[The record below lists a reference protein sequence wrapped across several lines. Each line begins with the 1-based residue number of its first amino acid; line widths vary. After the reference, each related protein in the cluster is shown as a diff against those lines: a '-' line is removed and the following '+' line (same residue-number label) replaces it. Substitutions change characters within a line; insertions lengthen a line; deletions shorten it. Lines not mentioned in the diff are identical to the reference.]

1 MLLSFLKDFN
11 IKNNKNKHNEY
22 MGGIIKLCA
31 FLFLIFSQVGFS
43 QSISL
48 QDGFITPAPLGTVEN
63 LGQGV
68 ASFRIQ
74 EMSGTDIAASVFGG
88 QPNVKV
94 VLDLGDYITLNGVIG
109 DITGTSN
116 GVNVV
121 SLFDIEFNTT
131 DNIIT
136 FRQKKVIPAD
146 FLGEISFPVKV
157 TQNSSRAESL
167 NGFNANISALG
178 TDTHAVGNTSFFTYT
193 SESSLEV
200 IKSVVNVPSEFSV
213 GTVINYE
220 IEVTNSGDEVISNI
234 EITDPGATIT
244 SGNPITSLFP
254 GKSSVVSASYTL
266 TQADIDKGSYRNTAR
281 AVGDSLGGE
290 DNVMA
295 ISDAG
300 TDVNGNEIVDPLNV
314 DGPDSDTDT
323 TNDPTDLDLSK
334 DQNPAMTLIKSITSN
349 GPYTVGSNLTY
360 ELVVTNTGMVTLSN
374 IEVTDPGATIT
385 SGNPIASLAPGESV
399 VVEASY
405 ALSQEDVDK
414 GSYSNSATVTGDS
427 TTGVDDVIVVSDAG
441 TDENGNEIIDPLNVD
456 GPDADNDSTN
466 DATIIN
472 ITNESVS
479 SMTLIK
485 SISSSG
491 PYVSGST
498 ITYDLVVTNTGT
510 VTLSNIEVEDPGA
523 TIISGNPIAILAPG
537 DSVVVT
543 AAYTITQADL
553 DSGKYS
559 NSATATGDSTT
570 GVDDVTVIS
579 DAGTDENGNEIEDP
593 LEVDGPDADNDP
605 TNDATV
611 LNLGG
616 AMTLIKSVTSTGP
629 YSLGDTLTYELV
641 VTNTGNVVLSNIEV
655 IDDGATITS
664 GNPIANLAPGES
676 LVVTAMYVITQLDV
690 DNGSYSN
697 SATAIGDSTNGTDD
711 ITVISD
717 AGTDEQ
723 GNVIPDP
730 LKVDGPDADT
740 DPTNDATIID
750 LSSNGGVNDSSMT
763 LIKSVTSVGP
773 YGVGS
778 LIKYELVVT
787 NTGETVLSNIEI
799 EDPGATIISGNPIAN
814 LAPGASATVKAQYAV
829 NEINIYN
836 GSYSNSATA
845 TGDSPEGIDDVTVVS
860 DAGTDEFG
868 EIIEDPLTE
877 ESDINPDGDP
887 TNDVTHLI
895 LDSCI
900 KIYNEFSPN
909 GDGVNEY
916 FKIKCIRDYP
926 ENTVEI
932 FNRWGNLVFSVE
944 GYNNSTILFAGKSK
958 GRVNVRVDEELPT
971 GTYFYMID
979 LGNGSDVLK
988 GWLYLNR

>member
-1 MLLSFLKDFN
+1 MKFNMLLSFLKDFN

-116 GVNVV
+116 GVSVV

-290 DNVMA
+290 DNVVA

-456 GPDADNDSTN
+456 GPDADN
-466 DATIIN
+466 
-472 ITNESVS
+472 
-479 SMTLIK
+479 
-485 SISSSG
+485 
-491 PYVSGST
+491 
-498 ITYDLVVTNTGT
+498 
-510 VTLSNIEVEDPGA
+510 
-523 TIISGNPIAILAPG
+523 
-537 DSVVVT
+537 
-543 AAYTITQADL
+543 
-553 DSGKYS
+553 
-559 NSATATGDSTT
+559 
-570 GVDDVTVIS
+570 
-579 DAGTDENGNEIEDP
+579 
-593 LEVDGPDADNDP
+593 
-605 TNDATV
+605 
-611 LNLGG
+611 
-616 AMTLIKSVTSTGP
+616 
-629 YSLGDTLTYELV
+629 
-641 VTNTGNVVLSNIEV
+641 
-655 IDDGATITS
+655 
-664 GNPIANLAPGES
+664 
-676 LVVTAMYVITQLDV
+676 
-690 DNGSYSN
+690 
-697 SATAIGDSTNGTDD
+697 
-711 ITVISD
+711 
-717 AGTDEQ
+717 
-723 GNVIPDP
+723 
-730 LKVDGPDADT
+730 